1 MKNISLYCFLEIC
14 FTVGMNS
21 VSWVVLSIS
30 WAATTYAISTSAL
43 VGATAV
49 VASTLSIISIPLSGF
64 AIWMTLEEGKKKRNM
79 LR

>member
-1 MKNISLYCFLEIC
+1 M
-14 FTVGMNS
+14 
-21 VSWVVLSIS
+21 LSIS